1 MARKKA
7 FADTVQQEC
16 EKEAKDFV
24 LDWYQRQDIAI
35 KPAELFIVWFAF
47 TDHGYRCMISSYVNQ
62 NSFFELKVNKRT
74 HAIQCDCYH
83 RYEHVVIN
91 GLCQKE
97 VSLI

>member
-7 FADTVQQEC
+7 FADIIQQKC

-24 LDWYQRQDIAI
+24 LDWYQQQDIAI
-35 KPAELFIVWFAF
+35 KPSEIFIAWFAF

-62 NSFFELKVNKRT
+62 NSFFELNVNKRT
-74 HAIQCDCYH
+74 HNIRCNFYH
-83 RYEHVVIN
+83 RYEYIAMN
-91 GLCQKE
+91 GSCQRE